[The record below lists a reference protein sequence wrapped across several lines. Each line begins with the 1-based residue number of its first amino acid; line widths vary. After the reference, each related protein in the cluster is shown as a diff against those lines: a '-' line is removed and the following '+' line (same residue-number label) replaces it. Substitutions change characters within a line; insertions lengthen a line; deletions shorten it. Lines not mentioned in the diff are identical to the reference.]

1 MMISFLLKTFI
12 DINHSFVTIV
22 LSDVIKVVVEYVTFS
37 NFQPYD
43 ISLIAKRV
51 ERTTRS
57 KTREIFVDFIN
68 YFIDFIDLNFS
79 SVAWSNE
86 WVVDKKQLWTNVCNF
101 DTVTA
106 DIVRALSI
114 NLLII
119 EIALIL
125 SLNSFFTENI
135 SLRSRFNIDFEIIFN
150 RRLEISLNVS
160 STLTNSFASR
170 QERMNKLTS
179 QTFIDEEFSRNL
191 IESFENLNEMFTQEQ
206 QDHQERKEQQDWF
219 DRDEQRQQNVSH
231 FIAWNSEYDVRII
244 VKDIA
249 QFMQDHSAWQKFLN
263 SSDDRDSSEFDD
275 SSDNENVNDC
285 WNSSDVEYFDSRY
298 DDRFVSTESAL
309 KHMSKNMYFRN
320 IHLFLERAK
329 EMMILKTD
337 ELIWI
342 NLWLSLREDAL
353 EWWYTLDDIEKR
365 IVKYENDDSLD
376 EWAQLL
382 IKQFSQ
388 SSNVTINSMLN
399 EKYTLQDA
407 FNRRESRSFAQKII
421 QAVKDAKL
429 NNVKNQL
436 DIMYNVIDLK
446 LRQDIKR
453 SNDQIT
459 LNSFMSDIDDC
470 KHEWWVIAFRLLRNN
485 NYHKREDNWSSRSDQ
500 NDQYNED
507 FSSSCQNQ
515 EIRSIFQ
522 SFFYSNRFQN
532 STYSIYQ
539 HQYSSERNDHN
550 QSHEQN
556 QYSNV
561 KLSQSQSRLQII
573 ATFAN
578 KFNSQNEQNLR

>member
-1 MMISFLLKTFI
+1 MISFLLKTFI

-43 ISLIAKRV
+43 ISLIAKIV

-263 SSDDRDSSEFDD
+263 SSDDCDSSEFDD

-320 IHLFLERAK
+320 IHLSRK
-329 EMMILKTD
+329 
-337 ELIWI
+337 
-342 NLWLSLREDAL
+342 S
-353 EWWYTLDDIEKR
+353 KR
-365 IVKYENDDSLD
+365 NDDSQD
-376 EWAQLL
+376 RR
-382 IKQFSQ
+382 IDMNQ
-388 SSNVTINSMLN
+388 SMTKSTRRCSRMMI
-399 EKYTLQDA
+399 YT
-407 FNRRESRSFAQKII
+407 RWYWETYR
-421 QAVKDAKL
+421 
-429 NNVKNQL
+429 
-436 DIMYNVIDLK
+436 
-446 LRQDIKR
+446 
-453 SNDQIT
+453 
-459 LNSFMSDIDDC
+459 
-470 KHEWWVIAFRLLRNN
+470 
-485 NYHKREDNWSSRSDQ
+485 
-500 NDQYNED
+500 
-507 FSSSCQNQ
+507 
-515 EIRSIFQ
+515 EIRK
-522 SFFYSNRFQN
+522 R
-532 STYSIYQ
+532 
-539 HQYSSERNDHN
+539 R
-550 QSHEQN
+550 
-556 QYSNV
+556 
-561 KLSQSQSRLQII
+561 
-573 ATFAN
+573 
-578 KFNSQNEQNLR
+578 